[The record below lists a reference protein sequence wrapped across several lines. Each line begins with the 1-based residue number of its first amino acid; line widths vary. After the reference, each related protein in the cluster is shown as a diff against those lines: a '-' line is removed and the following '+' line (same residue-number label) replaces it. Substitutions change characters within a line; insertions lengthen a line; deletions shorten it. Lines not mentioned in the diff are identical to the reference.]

1 MAKDTVPILSLD
13 SGASSYG
20 SLPENGLPK
29 TPRAVN
35 YDDILLELGE
45 FGLWQKI
52 LSAIFWIPPLVG
64 GAVFLLGS
72 FTGPNIFEFLLST
85 KTNNREVFWSCTPVI

>member
-1 MAKDTVPILSLD
+1 MNHSEWICDPVADTEPPLMRLN
-13 SGASSYG
+13 YH
-20 SLPENGLPK
+20 GLPK

-45 FGLWQKI
+45 FGLWQKN

-72 FTGPNIFEFLLST
+72 FAGPNIF
-85 KTNNREVFWSCTPVI
+85 

>member
-1 MAKDTVPILSLD
+1 MPILSLHSSD
-13 SGASSYG
+13 SSYG

-29 TPRAVN
+29 TQRAVN

-52 LSAIFWIPPLVG
+52 LSAIFWIPPLVS
-64 GAVFLLGS
+64 GAVFLLDS
-72 FTGPNIFEFLLST
+72 FTGPIIYL
-85 KTNNREVFWSCTPVI
+85 KKGVF